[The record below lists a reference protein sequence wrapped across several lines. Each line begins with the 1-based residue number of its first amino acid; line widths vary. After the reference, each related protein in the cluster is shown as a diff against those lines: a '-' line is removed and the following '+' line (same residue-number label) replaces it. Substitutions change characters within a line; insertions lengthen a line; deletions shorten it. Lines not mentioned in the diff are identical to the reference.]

1 MIIRDGSLLI
11 GISKARFSYSR
22 SNEAALRGESLKPM
36 LEKVRSRHFLSDS
49 ERESV
54 QADRDRLIT
63 LRDRAKKAME
73 GATLS
78 LAQRESCKK
87 AVPILE
93 SKIKKL
99 KEKLLADRLLRD
111 CDDYAIPKHYQD
123 RPR

>member
-1 MIIRDGSLLI
+1 
-11 GISKARFSYSR
+11 
-22 SNEAALRGESLKPM
+22 M

-54 QADRDRLIT
+54 QADLDRLIT

-87 AVPILE
+87 AVPVLE

-99 KEKLLADRLLRD
+99 NEKLLADRLLRD
-111 CDDYAIPKHYQD
+111 CDDYSIPKHYQD